1 VPEIDSATATG
12 ARAAVLARLWGALSR
27 EPLPGVTGRRSDG
40 GLLTITLSDGR
51 VIRGSAAAAAP
62 FAVPGDD
69 LAVAVDGT
77 QPGTFTDP
85 GELVRAVATPLG
97 THAARLAAELDNS
110 VANLD
115 LARSRQPT
123 SGIDQRNPLVYFEQ
137 SVVDGHPLHPCA
149 RTRMGLSP
157 DDVVSYAPEHRP
169 TVHLR
174 RVGVP
179 PQRWYGVN
187 CPPTLL
193 LHPWQYERVRD
204 AYPWLSPADKTVP
217 AYPLM
222 SLRTLALAED
232 PSRHVKTSVDIQ
244 MTSAV
249 RTVSPASVHN
259 GPALSRLLVSLADR
273 VPGLS
278 VLPEVGA
285 GAAIV
290 DGEPDRRLAMIDRRM
305 PALAPTEV
313 PMPLAALSALSPG
326 TGTPIITELVESGY
340 GGDPAACVA
349 GLASVLL
356 PPLFGWLALG
366 VGLEAHG
373 QNLIGVVRDGRIVRL
388 LYRDFGGV
396 RVSPARLRQH
406 GIEPPPLRGD
416 ISSDDEEVLRTKVL
430 ASAVSTVLGE
440 VVAVLGRTAGLDE
453 EKAWHQIAAVA
464 GELDGSD
471 VAAVFGESLPV
482 KATTAMRLADDP
494 VTDIWTTLPN
504 PLAGLR

>member
-1 VPEIDSATATG
+1 MPEIDTATTAG

-27 EPLPGVTGRRSDG
+27 EPVPGVTKRRYDG
-40 GLLTITLSDGR
+40 GLVTIALSDGR
-51 VIRGSAAAAAP
+51 VLRGPAADARP
-62 FAVPGDD
+62 FAIPSAD
-69 LAVAVDGT
+69 LAVTVDGPR
-77 QPGTFTDP
+77 PGVFSDP
-85 GELVRAVATPLG
+85 GELVRAIATPLG
-97 THAARLAAELDNS
+97 RHAARLAAELDNS
-110 VANLD
+110 VANLA
-115 LARSRQPT
+115 LARSRRPA
-123 SGIDQRNPLVYFEQ
+123 SGIEHSNSLVYFEQ
-137 SVVDGHPLHPCA
+137 SVVDGHPLHPCT

-157 DDVVSYAPEHRP
+157 DEVVAYAPEHRP

-174 RVGVP
+174 PVAVP

-204 AYPWLSPADKTVP
+204 VYPWLTSVGEPVP

-222 SLRTLALAED
+222 SLRTLALARD

-259 GPALSRLLVSLADR
+259 GPALSGLLVSLADR

-278 VLPEVGA
+278 VLPEVAA

-290 DGEPDRRLAMIDRRM
+290 DGEPDRRLAMVERRM
-305 PALAPTEV
+305 PSMAPGDIA
-313 PMPLAALSALSPG
+313 MPLAALSATSPA
-326 TGTPIITELVESGY
+326 TGAPVITELVNAGY

-349 GLASVLL
+349 GFASVLL

-373 QNLIGVVRDGRIVRL
+373 QNLIGVVRDGRFVGL

-396 RVSPARLRQH
+396 RVSPARLRRH
-406 GIEPPPLRGD
+406 GIEPPALRGD
-416 ISSDDEEVLRTKVL
+416 ISSDDPEVLRTKVL

-440 VVAVLGRTAGLDE
+440 VVAVLVRTIGLDE
-453 EKAWHQIAAVA
+453 EKGWHQIATAA
-464 GELDGSD
+464 GDIDGPDIASAFAD
-471 VAAVFGESLPV
+471 SLPV

-494 VTDIWTTLPN
+494 VGDIWTALPN